1 MRLHAQPD
9 RSLIRAGA
17 SSTRYVRI
25 SFTAPESR
33 SAGARLP
40 VNVALVL
47 DRSGSM
53 EGEKIALARSAA
65 RQALELLA
73 SDDRFS
79 VVVFDQAV
87 DLLVDSTP
95 ATAEARRRA
104 RNALDHTEARGST
117 DLCAGWLRGCEQVGL
132 ALDDAAVGRCLLL
145 TDGLANH
152 GVTDQ
157 AVLLR
162 HARELRARGV
172 TTSTFGVGEG
182 FDDALLRGIAQRS
195 GGHFYFLEHP
205 RQIPDLLASEIGES
219 LEIVARR
226 AALIVTLP
234 AGVSAEPLGL
244 HEVRRRNGA
253 VEIDLGDLVSGQEV
267 EVLVALRFPRGATG
281 SQAEVRFSVT
291 DREAVLDGTEE
302 RLVWTRASHAEND
315 GQLRNRVVDRAVAH
329 AYAARARGEAT
340 QHNRARDLEAARR
353 VLRRTARKIRQ
364 YAGDDAELLAL
375 ADRLDEEGEEFSG
388 RVFEELE
395 LKRHAFASYAAANT
409 REPDG
414 RAKRAPR
421 VP

>member
-1 MRLHAQPD
+1 VRLHAQPD

-17 SSTRYVRI
+17 SSTRYVRL

-33 SAGARLP
+33 GAGARVP

-53 EGEKIALARSAA
+53 QGEKIALARSAA

-79 VVVFDQAV
+79 VVVYDQIV
-87 DLLVDSTP
+87 DLLVESTP

-104 RNALDHTEARGST
+104 KDALDRTEARGST
-117 DLCAGWLRGCEQVGL
+117 DLCAGWLHGCEQVGL
-132 ALDDAAVGRCLLL
+132 ALTEAAVGRCLLL

-152 GVTDQ
+152 GVTDR

-162 HARELRARGV
+162 HAGELRARGV
-172 TTSTFGVGEG
+172 ATSTFGVGEG

-195 GGHFYFLEHP
+195 GGNFYFLEHP
-205 RQIPDLLASEIGES
+205 RQIPDLLASEIGET

-226 AALIVTLP
+226 AALVVTLP
-234 AGVSAEPLGL
+234 AGASATPLGL
-244 HEVRRRNGA
+244 HEARRRHGG

-267 EVLVALRFPRGATG
+267 EVLVAIRFPRGAEG
-281 SQAEVRFSVT
+281 SRAEVRFSVA
-291 DREAVLDGTEE
+291 DREDALDGSEQ
-302 RLVWTRASHAEND
+302 RLAWTWASHAEND
-315 GQLRNRVVDRAVAH
+315 GQLRNRVVDRAVAQ

-340 QHNRARDLEAARR
+340 QHNRAHDLEAARR

-364 YAGDDAELLAL
+364 YAGDDAELLTL
-375 ADRLDEEGEEFSG
+375 ANTLEQEAEEFSG

-395 LKRHAFASYAAANT
+395 LKRHAFASYVAASA
-409 REPDG
+409 RAPDG

-421 VP
+421 P